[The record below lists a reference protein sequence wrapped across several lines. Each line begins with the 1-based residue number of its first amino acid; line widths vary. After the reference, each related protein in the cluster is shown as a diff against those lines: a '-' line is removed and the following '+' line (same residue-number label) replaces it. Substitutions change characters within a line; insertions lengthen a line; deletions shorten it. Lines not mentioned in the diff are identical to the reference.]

1 MARSLNSDAYGT
13 IFQTNGMTTPGIF
26 SFYILQISIDSIS
39 VHTLFHISNFFPL
52 FQMFH
57 VYFVCSPST
66 SIVSYSAIYTLH
78 SFSCFAIPYLIWRN
92 ELVFFFQ
99 QIFTLRTN
107 IQSRTNKH
115 FSGYQCWWLKQ
126 LQDNGTICGI
136 VKNTVMI

>member
-1 MARSLNSDAYGT
+1 MTCAWFKICDLNNYVKVRPNPDFILRILHFCHDTRIKIMARSLNSDAYGT

-26 SFYILQISIDSIS
+26 SFYILQISIDNIS

-92 ELVFFFQ
+92 ELVFFF
-99 QIFTLRTN
+99 
-107 IQSRTNKH
+107 
-115 FSGYQCWWLKQ
+115 
-126 LQDNGTICGI
+126 
-136 VKNTVMI
+136 